1 MINEKYTAEDSSY
14 EHILVCLSAS
24 PSNARIVRS
33 AAKMASAFGGL
44 FTALYV
50 ETPASEHMSEND
62 KKRLNENIALAEKLG
77 ADIATVYG
85 DDISF
90 QIAEFARIS
99 AVTKVVIGR
108 SVNARRRFWNKP
120 TLTERL
126 AEIAPNL
133 DIHIIPDALTQINYG
148 DKKKSFARQLIP
160 SIKDLLITAG
170 ILTAATLIGNLF
182 FMLGITEANIITI
195 YIFGVLLISVLT
207 KGYICGI
214 LGSVLSVTLFNFFM
228 TEPRLTF
235 HAYDSGYTVTF
246 AIMLVTSIVS
256 GTLAS
261 RLKNHAKL
269 SAQTAFRTK
278 VLFDTNKLLQKVH
291 NDNDIINITASQ
303 LSILL
308 NRNII
313 AYPEIGGKLSEGLV
327 FSSLTEPQDDVFFS
341 ETETQAAQWVL
352 ENKRRAGVT
361 TEIFPETKCLYLA
374 ICTKDKAYGV
384 VGIHINGVPLEA
396 FENSVLLSILGECAL
411 AIENSRIAK
420 EKETADLMAKNEQ
433 LRANLLRSISHD
445 LRTPLTSI
453 SGNASNLRS
462 NYDKLDDDT
471 RMQMFTDIYDDSQWL
486 ISLVEKLLSVTRI
499 EEGRMNFA
507 LSIQLIDEVIEEA
520 LKHIN
525 RKSSEHNISVE
536 YKSDL
541 LLAKIDARLIIQ
553 VIINIVDNAIKYTPK
568 GSEIKITA
576 QKKEDKIF
584 ISISDDGDGIPDDV
598 KPKVFEMFYTC
609 GKSIADSR
617 RGLGLGLALCKSIMH
632 AHGGEI
638 YLSDNSPHGCI
649 FTLTL
654 PSEEV
659 TINE

>member
-148 DKKKSFARQLIP
+148 DKKKSFARQLVP
-160 SIKDLLITAG
+160 SVKDLLITAG

-313 AYPEIGGKLSEGLV
+313 AYPEIDGKLSEGLV

-420 EKETADLMAKNEQ
+420 EKETADIMAKNEQ

-520 LKHIN
+520 LRHIN
-525 RKSSEHNISVE
+525 RKSSEHHISVE

>member
-148 DKKKSFARQLIP
+148 DKKKSFARQLVP
-160 SIKDLLITAG
+160 SVKDLLITAG

-384 VGIHINGVPLEA
+384 VGIHINGVHLEA

-420 EKETADLMAKNEQ
+420 EKETADIMAKNEQ

-507 LSIQLIDEVIEEA
+507 FSIQLIDEVIEEA

-525 RKSSEHNISVE
+525 RKSSEHHISVE

>member
-1 MINEKYTAEDSSY
+1 MINEKDTPEDSSY

-50 ETPASEHMSEND
+50 ETPASEKMSEIE
-62 KKRLNENIALAEKLG
+62 KKRLSENIALAEKLG

-148 DKKKSFARQLIP
+148 DKKKSFAKQLIP
-160 SIKDLLITAG
+160 SVKDLLITAG

-182 FMLGITEANIITI
+182 FTLGITEANIITI

-327 FSSLTEPQDDVFFS
+327 FSSLTEPHDDMFFS
-341 ETETQAAQWVL
+341 ETEMQAAQWVL

-374 ICTKDKAYGV
+374 ICLKDKAYGV

-396 FENSVLLSILGECAL
+396 FEKSVLLSILGECAL

-462 NYDKLDDDT
+462 NYDKLDNDT
-471 RMQMFTDIYDDSQWL
+471 RMQIFTDIYDDSQWL

-499 EEGRMNFA
+499 EEGRMNLV

-520 LKHIN
+520 LRHIN
-525 RKSSEHNISVE
+525 RKSSEHHISVE
-536 YKSDL
+536 YKNDL
-541 LLAKIDARLIIQ
+541 LLAKIDASLIIQ
-553 VIINIVDNAIKYTPK
+553 VIINIVDNAIKYTPE

-576 QKKEDKIF
+576 QKKENKIF
-584 ISISDDGDGIPDDV
+584 ISISDDGDGIPDDI

>member
-148 DKKKSFARQLIP
+148 DKKKSFARQLVP
-160 SIKDLLITAG
+160 SVKDLLITAG

-420 EKETADLMAKNEQ
+420 EKETADIMAKNEQ

-499 EEGRMNFA
+499 EEGRMNFV

-520 LKHIN
+520 LRHIS
-525 RKSSEHNISVE
+525 RKSSEHHISVE

-617 RGLGLGLALCKSIMH
+617 RGLGLGLPLCKSIMH

>member
-1 MINEKYTAEDSSY
+1 MMNEKYTAEDSSY

-148 DKKKSFARQLIP
+148 DKKKSFARQLVP

-420 EKETADLMAKNEQ
+420 EKETADIMAKNEQ

-462 NYDKLDDDT
+462 NYDKLDNDT

-520 LKHIN
+520 LRHIN
-525 RKSSEHNISVE
+525 RKSSEHHISVE